1 MTIQAF
7 KICCAVLRKK
17 RLGAV
22 LSVCGFHGSSAYLD
36 LQEALP
42 PRSLVFGDD
51 RFDADTSVSLSTL
64 MLEEYDRVLLK
75 AIVSAVTILLSAAGV
90 AVAVFKP

>member
-1 MTIQAF
+1 MTILAF
-7 KICCAVLRKK
+7 RICCTVLRKK

-22 LSVCGFHGSSAYLD
+22 LSACSFHGPHAYLD

-42 PRSLVFGDD
+42 PRSLVFDDD
-51 RFDADTSVSLSTL
+51 RFDADTPVSLSTL
-64 MLEEYDRVLLK
+64 MREEYDRVLLK